1 MQEVNAGGKG
11 KGGRAFHRPNFWV
24 ERGGEWGLIAAEE
37 TELLEDNLDEA
48 HWVAKDINAPSE
60 PRRTSVELPKVWHLV
75 EILHIPPRRH
85 QVHSFLGRADP
96 RTFFIHLCLH
106 KLCHACHMLPTY
118 SYFILCSVSH
128 CLTFDHT
135 LPKNI

>member
-1 MQEVNAGGKG
+1 
-11 KGGRAFHRPNFWV
+11 
-24 ERGGEWGLIAAEE
+24 
-37 TELLEDNLDEA
+37 
-48 HWVAKDINAPSE
+48 
-60 PRRTSVELPKVWHLV
+60 VELPKVWHLV